1 MTTLNTIEKKLKEKS
16 IKELNVVIDEF
27 EAKLDRLLD
36 TYGGCSFYGFDPEM
50 ITSCMKPYEFK
61 RQLRYSL
68 QNRFLDQMISTKST
82 ELLDKLEII

>member
-27 EAKLDRLLD
+27 EAKLDQLFD
-36 TYGGCSFYGFDPEM
+36 TYGGCRWYSFDPD
-50 ITSCMKPYEFK
+50 IVTSVMNPDEFR

-68 QNRFLDQMISTKST
+68 QKRFLDKMISKKST
-82 ELLDKLEII
+82 ELLDKLEIL

>member
-27 EAKLDRLLD
+27 EAKLDQLFEF
-36 TYGGCSFYGFDPEM
+36 YGGCSFYSFDPEM
-50 ITSCMKPYEFK
+50 TTSVMNPGEFR

-68 QNRFLDQMISTKST
+68 QNRFLDKMISKKST
-82 ELLDKLEII
+82 ELLDKLEIL